1 MFVDATFDIVPHP
14 FYQCLIIMIFD
25 ARLKIFI
32 PVAWILMSG
41 KTDKCYWQAF
51 AWFTSTVE
59 DLDPAFCGVDF
70 EIAFFRQVAVH
81 LLFHWK
87 QAIRRKIIKLKIPD
101 DEVRFAMR
109 RGVIDL
115 LTIVPKDDVHPIG
128 TTYVASK
135 IMDYCAENT
144 NKVLLRSMRAN
155 LMLPSNAGMLSGMI
169 TLFRKLPPMLF
180 CILFT
185 NLSKSVSS
193 QFLASGRIFGCLK
206 YP

>member
-41 KTDKCYWQAF
+41 KTDECYRQAF
-51 AWFTSTVE
+51 AWLTSAVE
-59 DLDPAFCGVDF
+59 DLNPAFSGVDF

-81 LLFHWK
+81 LTGVDLIGCLFHWK

-101 DEVRFAMR
+101 NEVKFAMR
-109 RGVIDL
+109 RGVIDF

-135 IMDYCAENT
+135 IMDYCAEKYKQGTPEFNVS
-144 NKVLLRSMRAN
+144 KFDASLKCW
-155 LMLPSNAGMLSGMI
+155 NA
-169 TLFRKLPPMLF
+169 
-180 CILFT
+180 
-185 NLSKSVSS
+185 
-193 QFLASGRIFGCLK
+193 FLDDYFI
-206 YP
+206 P

>member
-41 KTDKCYWQAF
+41 KTDECYWQAF
-51 AWFTSTVE
+51 AWLTSAVE
-59 DLDPAFCGVDF
+59 DLNPAFCGVDF
-70 EIAFFRQVAVH
+70 EIAFFHQVAIH
-81 LLFHWK
+81 LTGVDLIGCLFHWK

-101 DEVRFAMR
+101 DEVKFAMR

-135 IMDYCAENT
+135 IMDYCAEKYKQGT
-144 NKVLLRSMRAN
+144 
-155 LMLPSNAGMLSGMI
+155 PEFNASE
-169 TLFRKLPPMLF
+169 FD
-180 CILFT
+180 
-185 NLSKSVSS
+185 
-193 QFLASGRIFGCLK
+193 ASLK
-206 YP
+206 RWNAFWDDYFIP